1 MLILDTSAAIEI
13 LKATEKGNEIKKHL
27 ENQEASITAFTVH
40 ELMMGVRESEI
51 TKTQAFLTSIK
62 IFDFD
67 TVSAIESA
75 KIEKQLI
82 SKGKKIEE
90 SDVFIAGICLSNNSK
105 LITLDKD
112 FLEVKDLD
120 VKVF

>member
-13 LKATEKGNEIKKHL
+13 LKSTQKGVEVRKYL
-27 ENQEASITAFTVH
+27 EGQEVSITAFTVH
-40 ELMMGVRESEI
+40 ELMMGVRQSEI
-51 TKTQAFLTSIK
+51 PKTQAFLTSIK

-90 SDVFIAGICLSNNSK
+90 SDIFIAGICLSNNSK

-112 FLEVKDLD
+112 FLQIKELD
-120 VKVF
+120 VRIF